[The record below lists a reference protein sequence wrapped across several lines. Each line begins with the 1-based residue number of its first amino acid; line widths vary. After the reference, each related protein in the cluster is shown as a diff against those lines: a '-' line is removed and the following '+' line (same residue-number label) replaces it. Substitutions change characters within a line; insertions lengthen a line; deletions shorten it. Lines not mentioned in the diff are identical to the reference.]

1 MFSFNFHDS
10 LNRDDD
16 SLVINQDEY
25 VLEPLLQNS
34 LPRWII
40 SPSFEGH

>member
-1 MFSFNFHDS
+1 MCSFNFHDS
-10 LNRDDD
+10 LSRDDD
-16 SLVINQDEY
+16 SLVINQDEN

-40 SPSFEGH
+40 